1 MAQHSVRARA
11 GAECPDYHVAPMP
24 PPELKMPRI
33 TDDYNAA
40 VDTVIERVGTTL
52 VLGIPLGLGK
62 PIGFTNAL
70 YQRAKSDSSLSLTI
84 FTALSLNRP
93 QLRGIGGRFANP
105 MFERVMGGVEPL
117 EYLQDRD
124 HGALPSNVTVREFF
138 FQAGSQ
144 LKNPVAQQQYISTN
158 YTFVAREMIDHG
170 ANVFAQIVAPH
181 PDGRTPRV
189 SLSCNPD
196 VSLDVVPAARERWP
210 VAVVGELHD
219 ELPYM
224 PGDSEQASDEF
235 DVLIRRPTA
244 TGSLFAV
251 PKQPVTL
258 ADHAIGLHASTLVA
272 DGGTIQLGIGAL
284 GDTVSHA
291 LVLRHRDPEHWR
303 TLVGEPTEIA
313 QRIGGQGRFEQGL
326 YGATEMFVDGF
337 LALYDAGILKRA
349 VVDDIDRQRALN
361 AGKAPE
367 PDETTQVLHGGFF
380 LGTRC
385 FYDRLS
391 AMPMTERRRFHMT
404 SVGRIN
410 QLYGSEALDR
420 LQRTQARFINTGL
433 KCTLAGAIVSDGLDN
448 HRVLSGV
455 GGQYNFVAQ
464 AHALHDGR
472 SILLIKSVRED
483 GDAAESNIV
492 WDYPHTTIARHLR
505 DIVVTEYGVA
515 DLRGATDR
523 DIIARLLNITDARF
537 QDALLQRAKAAGK
550 IESDYRIPAAARN
563 NTPAA
568 LEARLDPARR
578 RGDLP
583 AFPLPTDWT
592 DDEQVLAVAL
602 SHLKNRQARHSG
614 AALAWQAWRSGPP
627 SPRSMPLLKR
637 VGLDAPAT
645 LQDRIAARLL
655 ACELANVLD
664 DGPAALRPMETTA

>member
-1 MAQHSVRARA
+1 
-11 GAECPDYHVAPMP
+11 MP
-24 PPELKMPRI
+24 QLA
-33 TDDYNAA
+33 DDYEAA
-40 VDTVIERVGTTL
+40 VDAVIQRVGKTL

-62 PIGFTNAL
+62 PVGFTNAL
-70 YQRAKSDSSLSLTI
+70 YERAKQDSSLSLTI

-93 QLRGIGGRFANP
+93 RLGGLGGRFANP
-105 MFERVMGGVEPL
+105 MFDRVMGGVEPL
-117 EYLQDRD
+117 AYLQDRD
-124 HGALPSNVTVREFF
+124 RGALPPNVTVREFF

-144 LKNPVAQQQYISTN
+144 LDNPVAQQQYISTN

-181 PDGRTPRV
+181 PDDGVSRV

-196 VSLDVVPAARERWP
+196 VSLDVVPAARARWP
-210 VAVVGELHD
+210 VAVVGELHG

-224 PGDSEQASDEF
+224 PGDSELDRSEF
-235 DVLIRRPTA
+235 DVLIDRPTRP
-244 TGSLFAV
+244 GSLFAV
-251 PKQPVTL
+251 PKAPVTL
-258 ADHAIGLHASTLVA
+258 ADHAIGLHASTLVP

-291 LVLRHRDPEHWR
+291 LILRHQQPAQWR
-303 TLVGEPTEIA
+303 QLVGEPGDLA
-313 QRIGGQGRFEQGL
+313 RRIGGQDRFSKGL

-337 LALYDAGILKRA
+337 LALYDAGILKRR
-349 VVDDIDRQRALN
+349 VVDDIETQQALN
-361 AGKAPE
+361 AGE
-367 PDETTQVLHGGFF
+367 PIPADAETQVLHGGFY

-385 FYDRLS
+385 FYDRLA
-391 AMPMTERRRFHMT
+391 AMPMAERRQFHMT

-472 SILLIKSVRED
+472 SILLIKAVRED
-483 GDAAESNIV
+483 GNRAESNIV

-505 DIVVTEYGVA
+505 DIVVTEYGIA

-523 DIIARLLNITDARF
+523 DIIARLLNITDSRF
-537 QDALLQRAKAAGK
+537 QEELLQRAQAAGK
-550 IESDYRIPAAARN
+550 IEADYRIPEPYRN
-563 NTPAA
+563 NTPDSLRTR
-568 LEARLDPARR
+568 LEPARR
-578 RGDLP
+578 SGALP
-583 AFPLPTDWT
+583 AFPLPCDWT
-592 DDEQVLAVAL
+592 EDEQVLAVAL
-602 SHLKNRQARHSG
+602 SALKSRQARHSS

-627 SPRSMPLLKR
+627 TARVKPLLAR
-637 VGLDAPAT
+637 VGLDQPAN
-645 LQDRIAARLL
+645 LQNRMAARLL
-655 ACELANVLD
+655 GAELDAVLD
-664 DGPAALRPMETTA
+664 DGPATLRPMETAA